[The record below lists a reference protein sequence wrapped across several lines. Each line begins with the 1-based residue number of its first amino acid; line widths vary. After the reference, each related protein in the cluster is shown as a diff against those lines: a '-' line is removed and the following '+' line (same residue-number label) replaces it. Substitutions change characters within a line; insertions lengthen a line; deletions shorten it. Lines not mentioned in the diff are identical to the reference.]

1 MCLGMPGRIVEIGDV
16 VKQRALVDVDGVRS
30 EVSVAMIDGVDVG
43 DWVVVHLGFAMARID
58 EEEALHL
65 LGSLREL
72 TLLYERELSD
82 EAPSPEK
89 DVVEHAADRPAG
101 R

>member
-16 VKQRALVDVDGVRS
+16 AKQRALVDVDGVRS
-30 EVSVAMIDGVDVG
+30 EVSVAMVDGVGIG

-65 LGSLREL
+65 LGSLHEL

-82 EAPSPEK
+82 EAPSPSH
-89 DVVEHAADRPAG
+89 DAVGHAADRAVG

>member
-1 MCLGMPGRIVEIGDV
+1 MCLGIPGRIVEIVDV
-16 VKQRALVDVDGVRS
+16 ANQRALVDVDGVRS
-30 EVSVAMIDGVDVG
+30 KVSVAMVDGVGIG

-65 LGSLREL
+65 LGSLHEL

-82 EAPSPEK
+82 GPPSPGH
-89 DVVEHAADRPAG
+89 DAVGYAPGRPAG